1 MLHSLGDG
9 KHTDAIPNCRQRWS
23 RWAAAIV
30 VADWVETG
38 GLYRIAQRIELVEV
52 IEREIEWLIERS
64 DRYRRSA
71 LCWMWAGAGQIRG
84 VGFGR
89 DLRQLIGRMIFE
101 ARKEEDDEDVAK
113 ATEDKKKSKN
123 KKRKK

>member
-1 MLHSLGDG
+1 M
-9 KHTDAIPNCRQRWS
+9 
-23 RWAAAIV
+23 